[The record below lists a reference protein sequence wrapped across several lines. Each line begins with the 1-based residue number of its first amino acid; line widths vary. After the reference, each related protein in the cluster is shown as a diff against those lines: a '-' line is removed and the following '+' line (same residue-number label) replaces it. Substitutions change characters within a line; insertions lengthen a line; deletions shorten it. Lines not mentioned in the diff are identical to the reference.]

1 MGRWLTPAAAVA
13 LLAAPP
19 ALHSLLEVWWT
30 PVLIPLACAA
40 WICVATRRADSR
52 DRGRDL
58 VLFVLCAAL
67 WFLAV
72 PLFVAR
78 RRHA

>member
-1 MGRWLTPAAAVA
+1 MGRWLTPLAAVV
-13 LLAAPP
+13 LLATPP
-19 ALHSLLEVWWT
+19 ALHLLLEVWWA
-30 PVLIPLACAA
+30 PVLVPLACAI
-40 WICVATRRADSR
+40 WISVATRRAESR

-58 VLFVLCAAL
+58 VLFVVCATL

-72 PLFVAR
+72 PLFLAL